1 MSSSS
6 SVSSDSTA
14 QKLYSTAF
22 SLTCMKVFV
31 KAVLPLLSVA
41 GCAIISM
48 YKTYRKDGLQLNK
61 QVLENPAK
69 NQTSPFNYLVIV
81 AALMVTCYIT
91 SNVMAV
97 KLIQVRGITWFDA
110 GTITFPLAYMLG
122 DVLTEIW
129 GYQTA
134 RKVILLTFACN
145 LLFVMCTFIGVY
157 LPAPDYN
164 AEMNQSYANVFT
176 FAPRILG
183 ASLVAF
189 LLGELSNSKVM
200 VWVKE
205 RTGQRLLFLRT
216 ISSSA
221 VGYVFD
227 TGLFVIL
234 AFAGTCPAKDLV
246 SMILVQYF
254 AKLGIEAIFATPL
267 AYGAVA
273 FLRKHAAE
281 PLPDASKE

>member
-1 MSSSS
+1 M
-6 SVSSDSTA
+6 
-14 QKLYSTAF
+14 
-22 SLTCMKVFV
+22 
-31 KAVLPLLSVA
+31 LSVA

-61 QVLENPAK
+61 QVLENPAR
-69 NQTSPFNYLVIV
+69 NQASPFNYLVIV

-129 GYQTA
+129 GYKTA

>member
-1 MSSSS
+1 M
-6 SVSSDSTA
+6 
-14 QKLYSTAF
+14 
-22 SLTCMKVFV
+22 
-31 KAVLPLLSVA
+31 
-41 GCAIISM
+41 
-48 YKTYRKDGLQLNK
+48 
-61 QVLENPAK
+61 
-69 NQTSPFNYLVIV
+69 VIV

-129 GYQTA
+129 GYKTA